1 MILPTWTSY
10 TISEHS
16 VEKVNETATKGSEK
30 MITIGLTGWSD
41 HDSLQLD
48 AKHKLADYAAHF
60 PLVEVDTSFYAIP
73 SPRTTANWAAGT
85 PDAFRFVVKAFQ
97 AMTRHKEWNQY
108 FDSENEMYQ
117 KYMEAIAP
125 ISESGKLKAI
135 LFQFPP
141 YFQCNQENVS
151 YLRHIQKQMGS
162 LPVAIEFRN
171 ASWFSEAHQEKTLAL
186 LQELGFIH
194 TIVDEPQVGVRSVPI
209 VLRATDPELTLVRMH
224 GRNQY
229 GWMKANSPE
238 WREVRTLYRY
248 NAEEIKEW
256 AKYLTHLQKETKEVV
271 VIFNNNSGGD
281 AADNAKHLQEELAI
295 EYTGLAPMQMDL
307 FSE

>member
-1 MILPTWTSY
+1 MRY
-10 TISEHS
+10 NE
-16 VEKVNETATKGSEK
+16 EKVCKEGGKT

-41 HDSLQLD
+41 HDTLQLSS
-48 AKHKLADYAAHF
+48 KHKLADYAAHF

-73 SPRTTANWAAGT
+73 SPKTTANWASGT
-85 PDAFRFVVKAFQ
+85 PDVFRFVVKAFQ
-97 AMTRHKEWNQY
+97 AMTMHKEWKDY
-108 FDSENEMYQ
+108 YDSEIEMYRC
-117 KYMEAIAP
+117 YMDAIAP

-141 YFQCNQENVS
+141 FFNCTKENVQ
-151 YLRHIQKQMGS
+151 YLRHVKEQMGD

-171 ASWFSEAHQEKTLAL
+171 SSWYSDANYEKTLAL
-186 LQELGFIH
+186 LTELGFIH
-194 TIVDEPQVGVRSVPI
+194 VVVDEPQIGTRSVPI
-209 VLRATDPELTLVRMH
+209 VLRATNPDVTLVRLH

-248 NAEEIKEW
+248 NAEEIAEW
-256 AKYLTHLQKETKEVV
+256 ADYIKHLGEHSKEIV

-281 AADNAKHLQEELAI
+281 AADNAKALQKELEI
-295 EYTGLAPMQMDL
+295 HFDGLAPMQMDL
-307 FSE
+307 FSEF